1 MIYIMNLKVEAADLP
16 GRRAIPKAVVEVRV
30 ENPSE
35 ADPTFNQD
43 TYTFTVTEDED
54 GSIPATGRAIGTV
67 RKSPCLPSTLSFAAV
82 CDCIW
87 LVVQWM
93 VVAVNTALSKDLL

>member
-67 RKSPCLPSTLSFAAV
+67 RKSPCLPSTVSFAAV

-87 LVVQWM
+87 LCDGWR
-93 VVAVNTALSKDLL
+93 

>member
-1 MIYIMNLKVEAADLP
+1 MKLKVEAADLP

-67 RKSPCLPSTLSFAAV
+67 RKYS
-82 CDCIW
+82 
-87 LVVQWM
+87 VVRWM

>member
-1 MIYIMNLKVEAADLP
+1 MKLKVEAADLP

-43 TYTFTVTEDED
+43 TYTFTVAEDED

-67 RKSPCLPSTLSFAAV
+67 RKSTPYLPSTVSFTAV

-87 LVVQWM
+87 LCDGWRW
-93 VVAVNTALSKDLL
+93 L